1 LGVSAQAGDFSRE
14 RHTRGD
20 LDCGNKMTM
29 KADPKRPELGSDESI
44 VLRVLSGER
53 ELYEVL
59 VRRHNQRLYRAA
71 RAILRNDNECEDV
84 MQEAYVQAF
93 AHLAQF
99 RAEARFSTWLT
110 RIAVHEAL
118 ARRRRA
124 IRHSGQTEVEEPV
137 VFITPEQEAGGRE
150 LVKLLERAI
159 DALPDNFREVLIL
172 RTVEDMSVADTAA
185 VLDVPEDTVKTRLF
199 RARNQLREAIADGAL
214 AKSTEAYEFHAPR
227 CNRIAAA
234 VMERVLGK

>member
-1 LGVSAQAGDFSRE
+1 
-14 RHTRGD
+14 
-20 LDCGNKMTM
+20 MTM
-29 KADPKRPELGSDESI
+29 TADPKRPELGTDESI
-44 VLRVLSGER
+44 VQRVLSGER

-71 RAILRNDNECEDV
+71 RAILRNDDECEDV

-93 AHLAQF
+93 AHLSQF

-124 IRHSGQTEVEEPV
+124 IRNSAHQTEVEEPV
-137 VFITPEQEAGGRE
+137 VVITPEQEAGGRE

-159 DALPDNFREVLIL
+159 DALPDNFREVLML

-185 VLDVPEDTVKTRLF
+185 VLDCPEDTVKTRLF

-214 AKSTEAYEFHAPR
+214 AASTEAYEFHAPR

-234 VMERVLGK
+234 VMERVLEK

>member
-1 LGVSAQAGDFSRE
+1 MA
-14 RHTRGD
+14 T
-20 LDCGNKMTM
+20 MT
-29 KADPKRPELGSDESI
+29 ADPKRPELGSDESI
-44 VLRVLSGER
+44 VQRVLSGER

-71 RAILRNDNECEDV
+71 RAILRSDNECEDV

-93 AHLAQF
+93 AHLSQF

-118 ARRRRA
+118 ARRRRNQ
-124 IRHSGQTEVEEPV
+124 RQQPETEEPV
-137 VFITPEQEAGGRE
+137 VSITPEQEAGSRE

-159 DALPDNFREVLIL
+159 DALPDNFREVLML

-199 RARNQLREAIADGAL
+199 RARNQLREAIADSAL
-214 AKSTEAYEFHAPR
+214 ARSTEAYEFQAPR

-234 VMERVLGK
+234 VMQRILEK

>member
-1 LGVSAQAGDFSRE
+1 MA
-14 RHTRGD
+14 
-20 LDCGNKMTM
+20 M
-29 KADPKRPELGSDESI
+29 DPKRPELGTDEAI
-44 VLRVLSGER
+44 VQRVLAGER
-53 ELYEVL
+53 ALYEVL

-71 RAILRNDNECEDV
+71 RAILRNESEVEDV

-124 IRHSGQTEVEEPV
+124 MRQTEVEEPV
-137 VFITPEQEAGGRE
+137 FVITPEQQAGTRE
-150 LVKLLERAI
+150 LAKLLERAI
-159 DALPDNFREVLIL
+159 DTLPDNFREVLML

-185 VLDVPEDTVKTRLF
+185 VLDIPEDTVKTRLF
-199 RARNQLREAIADGAL
+199 RARNLLREAIAERAIGA
-214 AKSTEAYEFHAPR
+214 APEAFEFHAPR
-227 CNRIAAA
+227 CNRIVEA
-234 VMERVLGK
+234 VMERIANLK

>member
-1 LGVSAQAGDFSRE
+1 
-14 RHTRGD
+14 
-20 LDCGNKMTM
+20 
-29 KADPKRPELGSDESI
+29 
-44 VLRVLSGER
+44 
-53 ELYEVL
+53 
-59 VRRHNQRLYRAA
+59 
-71 RAILRNDNECEDV
+71 

-124 IRHSGQTEVEEPV
+124 ARQTEVEEPV
-137 VFITPEQEAGGRE
+137 VVITPEREAGSRE

-159 DALPDNFREVLIL
+159 DALPDNFREVLVM
-172 RTVEDMSVADTAA
+172 RTVEDMSVADTAS

-199 RARNQLREAIADGAL
+199 RARNLLREAIAETAL
-214 AKSTEAYEFHAPR
+214 AKSAEAYEFHAPR

-234 VMERVLGK
+234 VMDRIALR